1 MSHHMLI
8 YILPL
13 TLWPSNNFLMDM
25 HRIQY
30 KKTITRVIFF
40 MVATWMLATL
50 ESLYANTMY
59 EAEVADTKNNF
70 RAQVAARI

>member
-1 MSHHMLI
+1 
-8 YILPL
+8 
-13 TLWPSNNFLMDM
+13 
-25 HRIQY
+25 
-30 KKTITRVIFF
+30 